1 MINIYD
7 WSYAI
12 EKSLVRIT
20 FNQPLTNKIIAIA
33 KTFNAQLLTNIKSEE
48 NELYFGLKN
57 VSVANEFVTALVEKY
72 PNSFTLK
79 NNWDISQTSSTTIS
93 FSCLVDSNLSIL
105 ENVIASMLADYK
117 TITSMTRSKISNFE
131 LNIDS
136 SAGYMNFDIIFSSQ
150 VNAKNFIHDY
160 NRFKK

>member
-7 WSYAI
+7 WSYDI
-12 EKSLVRIT
+12 EKNLVRIA
-20 FNQPLTNKIIAIA
+20 FNQPLANKIILVANSF
-33 KTFNAQLLTNIKSEE
+33 KAQLISNIKCED

-57 VSVANEFVTALVEKY
+57 ALVANDFVTALIEKY

-79 NNWDISQTSSTTIS
+79 NKWDISQTANTTVS
-93 FSCLVDSNLSIL
+93 FSCIVDSNLNDVEGI
-105 ENVIASMLADYK
+105 VITMFDDFK
-117 TITSMTRSKISNFE
+117 TINSLTNKKVSNFE

-136 SAGYMNFDIIFSSQ
+136 SVGYMNFDIVFSTQDS
-150 VNAKNFIHDY
+150 AKNFIHDY

>member
-12 EKSLVRIT
+12 ERNIVRIT
-20 FNQPLTNKIIAIA
+20 FNQPLTNKVIAVA
-33 KTFNAQLLTNIKSEE
+33 NAFKAQLLTNIKGEK
-48 NELYFGLKN
+48 NELYFALKN
-57 VSVANEFVTALVEKY
+57 ALVANEFVTALTNKY

-79 NNWDISQTSSTTIS
+79 NNWDISQTASTTIS
-93 FSCLVDSNLSIL
+93 FSCIVESKISII
-105 ENVIASMLADYK
+105 EEVVVSMFDDFK
-117 TITSMTRSKISNFE
+117 IITSMTNGKISNFE

-136 SAGYMNFDIIFSSQ
+136 SIGYMNFNILFSNQ
-150 VNAKNFIHDY
+150 DKATNFIHDY

>member
-12 EKSLVRIT
+12 ERNIVRIT
-20 FNQPLTNKIIAIA
+20 FNQPLTNKVITVAN
-33 KTFNAQLLTNIKSEE
+33 TFKAQLLTNIKGEE
-48 NELYFGLKN
+48 NELYFALKN
-57 VSVANEFVTALVEKY
+57 ALVANEFVTALINKY

-79 NNWDISQTSSTTIS
+79 NNWDISQTASTTIS
-93 FSCLVDSNLSIL
+93 FSCLVESKLSIL
-105 ENVIASMLADYK
+105 EEVVVSMFDDFK
-117 TITSMTRSKISNFE
+117 IITSMTNGKISNFE

-136 SAGYMNFDIIFSSQ
+136 SIGYMNFNILFSNQ
-150 VNAKNFIHDY
+150 DKAKNFIHDY